1 MTGSTRR
8 PPVRAPDGIERL
20 AQKRSSMT
28 DLLTIATLYE
38 EIDNA
43 LESLRGTTTAD
54 RDQVRGR
61 LFAGVTAREA
71 HFHGS

>member
-1 MTGSTRR
+1 
-8 PPVRAPDGIERL
+8 
-20 AQKRSSMT
+20 MT
-28 DLLTIATLYE
+28 DLLTIAALYE

-61 LFAGVTAREA
+61 LFAGVTDREA